1 MPVTSTSGGRSDV
14 MPIIRCEKDG
24 RDTQEYSGIPGIIAG
39 YERSDTDLQAAGE
52 KTVIL
57 NYA

>member
-1 MPVTSTSGGRSDV
+1 MPF
-14 MPIIRCEKDG
+14 IRCEKDG
-24 RDTQEYSGIPGIIAG
+24 RDTQECPGIPGIIAG

>member
-1 MPVTSTSGGRSDV
+1 MPF
-14 MPIIRCEKDG
+14 IRCEKDG
-24 RDTQEYSGIPGIIAG
+24 RDTQECSGIPGIIAG